1 MRGQVIMR
9 RTKDGLVPVG
19 PEGQAILDRLKLGDR
34 VLVKMHRPRSI
45 EQSRLFWAFLT
56 KVAEATEFDS
66 PERLLTHLKVALGR
80 YDLERL
86 PDGRPGIV
94 PHSISFASMS
104 QDDFHKFFD
113 ESVKLI
119 CSEMLPGV
127 ESADLIAEIHGM
139 LEPREPERAA

>member
-1 MRGQVIMR
+1 MQGQIVMR
-9 RTKDGLVPVG
+9 RTADGMVPVG
-19 PEGQAILDRLKLGDR
+19 PEGHAVLARLKIGDK
-34 VLVKMHRPRSI
+34 VLVKVHRPRSI
-45 EQSRLFWAFLT
+45 EQARLFWGLLT
-56 KVAEATEFDS
+56 KVAEATSYDS

-86 PDGRPGIV
+86 PDGRTGIA

-104 QDDFHKFFD
+104 QADFHKFFD

-127 ESADLIAEIHGM
+127 ESAELVSEIHGM